1 MTFVEFL
8 GELGEKMHSFLV
20 RTLEQFELSEFES
33 FCIWSKKSDKT
44 VSMAARTNLK
54 SSFASYRAQCAG
66 AFFNLTKSSKAKATF
81 SNYYDVNQV

>member
-66 AFFNLTKSSKAKATF
+66 AIFNLDQKFRSQ
-81 SNYYDVNQV
+81 NYLF